1 MNIDEKIAILQA
13 EKAGEEIQYFS
24 ELRNAW
30 RDTCCVTGID
40 LEYRVKPK
48 PRRHWCN
55 DYDGHLSDVKWGTK
69 DAAKRAL
76 HGYAAAQVEFVEVI
90 K

>member
-1 MNIDEKIAILQA
+1 MNIDEKIAILKA

-24 ELRNAW
+24 EARKAW
-30 RDTCCVTGID
+30 VDTDTCGLD
-40 LEYRVKPK
+40 FKYRVKPK

-55 DYDGHLSDVKWGTK
+55 DYDGHLSDVKWGTE

-76 HGYAAAQVEFVEVI
+76 HGYAATQVEFVEVI